1 MSIFD
6 IIINILENF
15 LLAFLCY
22 ILMTKKDNRSKFSV
36 LILAV
41 LLTGLTTI
49 CNYINNY
56 GSQLGFL
63 TNLTIY
69 LFALYYSEDS
79 IVYKLTISSFPMF
92 FLDICNIIV
101 LSIFSILKNQPINF
115 LINSQN
121 YYQIVL
127 LSKAVFFSLSFILYL
142 FKKNMKLDYFNKID
156 NSWWPIIMISLAASS
171 MSNIFF
177 SMLLTGVLDN
187 TSLLL
192 LSVLLAIIIITIIL
206 LFRTVQKESLKRL
219 ENKLKLEL
227 MKHDKETYQENKKL
241 YEDLK
246 TLKHDM
252 KHIYGYMNELIV
264 KKNYDDLET
273 YISKQ
278 STRLFN
284 EIGKEFSKNLI
295 FDMVLKQME
304 VKSKDQNIKLET
316 NIQIPKEINIDDVD
330 LYIVLSNL
338 IENAI
343 ENCDRDNPI
352 IIIEATL
359 KNQFLFLSIK
369 NSVAT
374 NVLKENENLCT
385 TKENKKDNGYGIT
398 SVKNIIRKYH
408 GKLNQKCD
416 DDFFECIVTFVR

>member
-1 MSIFD
+1 MSTFD
-6 IIINILENF
+6 IIINILENS

-22 ILMTKKDNRSKFSV
+22 ILMTKKANRSIFSI
-36 LILAV
+36 LILAF
-41 LLTGLTTI
+41 LLAVLTTI
-49 CNYINNY
+49 CNNINNY
-56 GSQLGFL
+56 GSQLEFL
-63 TNLTIY
+63 TNSLIC

-79 IVYKLTISSFPMF
+79 MVYKLTISFFPMF

-101 LSIFSILKNQPINF
+101 LSIFSILKNQPIDF
-115 LINSQN
+115 LIDGQD
-121 YYQIVL
+121 YYLIVL
-127 LSKAVFFSLSFILYL
+127 SSKAVFLFLSLMLYL
-142 FKKNMKLDYFNKID
+142 FKKNMKLDYFNNID

-177 SMLLTGVLDN
+177 SMLLTGVLEN

-206 LFRTVQKESLKRL
+206 LFRTVQKESLEKL
-219 ENKLKLEL
+219 ENKLKMEL

-264 KKNYDDLET
+264 KKNYNDLET

-278 STRLFN
+278 STRIFY

-295 FDMVLKQME
+295 FDMVLKQTE
-304 VKSKDQNIKLET
+304 SKAKYQNIKLET

-343 ENCDRDNPI
+343 ENCDRNNPI
-352 IIIEATL
+352 IKIEATL
-359 KNQFLFLSIK
+359 KNEFVFLSIK

-385 TKENKKDNGYGIT
+385 TKENKKDHGYGIT
-398 SVKNIIRKYH
+398 SVKNIIKKYH

-416 DDFFECIVTFVR
+416 DNFFECMITFGR

>member
-1 MSIFD
+1 MSTFD
-6 IIINILENF
+6 IIINILENS

-22 ILMTKKDNRSKFSV
+22 ILMTKKANRSIFSV
-36 LILAV
+36 LILAF

-63 TNLTIY
+63 TDLTIY

-79 IVYKLTISSFPMF
+79 MVYKLTISSFPMF

-101 LSIFSILKNQPINF
+101 LSIFSILRHQPIDF
-115 LINSQN
+115 LINGQD
-121 YYQIVL
+121 YYLIVL
-127 LSKAVFFSLSFILYL
+127 LSKAVFFSLSLILYL
-142 FKKNMKLDYFNKID
+142 FKKNIKLDYFNNID
-156 NSWWPIIMISLAASS
+156 NSWWPIIIISLAASS

-177 SMLLTGVLDN
+177 SMLLTGVLEN

-206 LFRTVQKESLKRL
+206 LFRTVQKESLKKL
-219 ENKLKLEL
+219 ENKLKMEL
-227 MKHDKETYQENKKL
+227 MKHDKETYQENKIL

-264 KKNYDDLET
+264 KKNYNDLET

-295 FDMVLKQME
+295 FDMILKQTE
-304 VKSKDQNIKLET
+304 AKSKDQNIKLET

-343 ENCDRDNPI
+343 ENCDRNNPI
-352 IIIEATL
+352 IKIEATL
-359 KNQFLFLSIK
+359 KNEFLFLSIK

-385 TKENKKDNGYGIT
+385 TKENKKDHGYGIT
-398 SVKNIIRKYH
+398 SVKNIIKKYH
-408 GKLNQKCD
+408 GKLNHKCD
-416 DDFFECIVTFVR
+416 DNFFECMITFGR